1 MHVNFQSI
9 NFKADI
15 KLVEFTQRRIKKI
28 SQFYDQIVDVYVYT
42 KVENFSDKINK
53 LVELKIGIPG
63 DDVIVKKT
71 AKTFEEAINSAADS
85 AERVLKR
92 RKDKQRLLG

>member
-15 KLVEFTQRRIKKI
+15 KLVEFTQRRIEKI

-92 RKDKQRLLG
+92 RKEKQRLLG

>member
-15 KLVEFTQRRIKKI
+15 KLVEFTQRRIEKI

-92 RKDKQRLLG
+92 RKEKHRL

>member
-9 NFKADI
+9 NFTADI
-15 KLVEFTQRRIKKI
+15 KLVEFTQRRIEKI

-92 RKDKQRLLG
+92 RKEKQRLLG